1 MAGTS
6 MAFEAEVWPT
16 LENDLFDE
24 SGGSARIAGV
34 VVNIAIISYLREWV
48 IASHSY
54 RVARGT

>member
-24 SGGSARIAGV
+24 SGGKNRWSGP
-34 VVNIAIISYLREWV
+34 
-48 IASHSY
+48 
-54 RVARGT
+54 